1 MKNQRKIGAIFS
13 YIATILNIF
22 ISIFLTPF
30 ILQQI
35 GDVEYGVYRTVQS
48 LTGQLAL
55 ISIGI
60 GTIMSVMVA
69 RYNVREDKAKDRDKE
84 NLFAMGISIAG
95 IISLLVILAGTVLFC
110 FIDTL
115 YSATMNSEQ
124 IFLVKELYIILVFNV
139 ALYLFRD
146 VFAGIIHGYEKFL
159 YSNFLKVLRLILRVA
174 LIVILLLCGFRSF
187 SLVMCDL
194 LLTVALLVCDVVYC
208 FKILEI
214 KVKFHFLDKELFK
227 MLLSFSIAVMMQT
240 FVNQVNQNLDGV
252 ILGAMV
258 KPQLVTVYSLALTI
272 YVSFNSM
279 SSALASLYTPE
290 AARMVQLHSSTEEL
304 EKFVVKVGRYQ
315 YLTMALLLGGFISVG
330 ENFVNVWV
338 GSGKGDV
345 YYLALILM
353 IPMMYA
359 NTLSGANSVLDGY
372 MKRMGRSII
381 LIFTAIINIVFS
393 ICMVKIIGYW
403 GAAWGTAGSVILGQ
417 IIILSFHY
425 RKVFGFHVIK
435 YFAGI
440 SKGITL
446 SLVLAILCSL
456 PFGYIHIS
464 DFWLV
469 IIKGIVFVAVYGICI
484 IKFGAN
490 ENEKIII
497 HNALKMIK
505 RKKDRL

>member
-13 YIATILNIF
+13 YSATILNIF

-30 ILQQI
+30 ILKQI
-35 GDVEYGVYRTVQS
+35 GDIEYGVYRTVQS
-48 LTGQLAL
+48 LAGQLAL

-69 RYNVREDKAKDRDKE
+69 RYNVREDKNKNIDKE
-84 NLFAMGISIAG
+84 NLFAMGILIAA
-95 IISLLVILAGTVLFC
+95 IISLLVLLIGAVLFC

-115 YSATMNSEQ
+115 YNATMNSAQ
-124 IFLVKELYIILVFNV
+124 ILLVKKLYIILVINV

-146 VFAGIIHGYEKFL
+146 VFVGIIHGYEKFL
-159 YSNFLKVLRLILRVA
+159 YSNLLKVLRLILRVIV
-174 LIVILLLCGFRSF
+174 IVILLLCGFGSF
-187 SLVMCDL
+187 SLVICDL
-194 LLTVALLVCDVVYC
+194 FLTAGLLLCDIFYC
-208 FKILEI
+208 YMILKI
-214 KVKFHFLDKELFK
+214 KVKFHFWDKELFK
-227 MLLSFSIAVMMQT
+227 MLSSFSIAVMMQT

-258 KPQLVTVYSLALTI
+258 NPQLVTIYSLALTI

-290 AARMVQLHSSTEEL
+290 AARKVQLHSSPEEL
-304 EKFVVKVGRYQ
+304 EAFVVKVGRYQ
-315 YLTMALLLGGFISVG
+315 YLAMALLLGGFISVG
-330 ENFVNVWV
+330 TNFINIWV
-338 GSGKGDV
+338 GDGKSDV

-353 IPMMYA
+353 IPMMFA

-381 LIFTAIINIVFS
+381 LIITAVINIVFS
-393 ICMVKIIGYW
+393 ICMVKVIGYW
-403 GAAWGTAGSVILGQ
+403 GAAWGTAISVILGQ

-425 RKVFGFHVIK
+425 KKVFGFRMIR

-440 SKGITL
+440 SKGISL
-446 SLVLAILCSL
+446 SLVIALLCSL
-456 PFGYIHIS
+456 PFGYIHINN
-464 DFWLV
+464 FWMI
-469 IIKGIVFVAVYGICI
+469 IIKGIIFVVIYGVCL

-490 ENEKIII
+490 KNEKIII
-497 HNALKMIK
+497 FNALSLIK
-505 RKKDRL
+505 RKKD